1 MYPHARPGGKV
12 CAHDPRLSLD
22 VEPSQRVYPDRA
34 PGGDLDHRC
43 ADRLAPPRRPGGP
56 RSRAPGSML
65 QQPQANRL
73 RFSQLPPTQ
82 QRLPGRRFWR
92 KLGLGCRCEQQ
103 RGSSHAVEQLGAALL
118 PFVEQ
123 TPLFNSINQSR
134 WYLNPENLTAGQTSL
149 SVYLCPTNQFSS
161 LTRPNGDTITG
172 PSIYGRN
179 DYSGNYGER
188 AVRCFPGTSCP
199 NDYSDLGDKSG
210 AHRGVTLT
218 PSEPI
223 NTITTI
229 TDGTTYTIVVGE
241 AHEAEFGM
249 WIGHKNFL
257 DQSAPINARNG
268 LSPGT
273 VWASC
278 QVAKTS
284 RFLGKLGCDLSQ
296 EFASYH
302 AGGAAFAFAD
312 GSARFLKESINN
324 KVLAALLSRK
334 GGEIVNADAL

>member
-1 MYPHARPGGKV
+1 MIPV
-12 CAHDPRLSLD
+12 
-22 VEPSQRVYPDRA
+22 
-34 PGGDLDHRC
+34 
-43 ADRLAPPRRPGGP
+43 
-56 RSRAPGSML
+56 SRSML
-65 QQPQANRL
+65 NPRKGFTLIELLVVISIIAVLIALLLPAVQAAREAA
-73 RFSQLPPTQ
+73 
-82 QRLPGRRFWR
+82 RRVQCSNNL
-92 KLGLGCRCEQQ
+92 KQIGLGFHNYHQLNNAFPAGGFG
-103 RGSSHAVEQLGAALL
+103 GSLASDAAANSKGAQAMRLNSWGAALL